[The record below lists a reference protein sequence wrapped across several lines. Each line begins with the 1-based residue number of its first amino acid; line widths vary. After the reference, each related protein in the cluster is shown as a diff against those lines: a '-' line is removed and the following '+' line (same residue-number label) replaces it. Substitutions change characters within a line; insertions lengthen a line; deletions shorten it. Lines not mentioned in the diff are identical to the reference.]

1 MVLNYILIDSS
12 DYNNT
17 FELKCLINQIKT
29 ILTKKLDTL

>member
-17 FELKCLINQIKT
+17 IELKCLIIQIKI
-29 ILTKKLDTL
+29 ILIQKLDTL